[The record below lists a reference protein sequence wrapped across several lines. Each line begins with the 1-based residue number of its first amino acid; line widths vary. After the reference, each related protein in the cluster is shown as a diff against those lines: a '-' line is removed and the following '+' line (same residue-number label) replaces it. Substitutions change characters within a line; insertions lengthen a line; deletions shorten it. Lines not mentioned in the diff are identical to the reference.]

1 MPRTLRL
8 QDARLADDIT
18 ECEACGDYE
27 FERGE
32 FANRYNG
39 DWVCENC
46 YNSLCEENNDY
57 DGDDWSSDSNDDR
70 HGINSY
76 SYKPSPRFYTI
87 VDGDIHVSREH
98 INKDVPVFGIEL
110 EVENVGQNYLNDAVS
125 FINNNAAPLIYLKD
139 DCSINH
145 GFEIVSHPMSLDYFK
160 HITMYKEMLDY
171 LRNNGYHAWKT
182 STCGLHIHVS
192 KCSFVDAKHQM
203 KFLYF
208 MFKNKTELIRFAGR
222 NSSYAKYDYDAFVN
236 NQDSIWGPNKPN
248 LIEIVKGIQKN
259 GNYVPHPYERNLAV
273 NRMGEHTHELRIFRP
288 SLRFD
293 TVLAYMEFVECLF
306 MYTKQVTSN
315 EILKHDG
322 LKFDALIRFAMSQGD
337 RYSTFIGRV
346 IKRKVLEQ
354 KEGK

>member
-1 MPRTLRL
+1 M
-8 QDARLADDIT
+8 
-18 ECEACGDYE
+18 
-27 FERGE
+27 
-32 FANRYNG
+32 
-39 DWVCENC
+39 
-46 YNSLCEENNDY
+46 
-57 DGDDWSSDSNDDR
+57 
-70 HGINSY
+70 
-76 SYKPSPRFYTI
+76 
-87 VDGDIHVSREH
+87 
-98 INKDVPVFGIEL
+98 
-110 EVENVGQNYLNDAVS
+110 
-125 FINNNAAPLIYLKD
+125 
-139 DCSINH
+139 
-145 GFEIVSHPMSLDYFK
+145 
-160 HITMYKEMLDY
+160 
-171 LRNNGYHAWKT
+171 
-182 STCGLHIHVS
+182 
-192 KCSFVDAKHQM
+192 
-203 KFLYF
+203 
-208 MFKNKTELIRFAGR
+208 
-222 NSSYAKYDYDAFVN
+222 
-236 NQDSIWGPNKPN
+236 GPNKPN